1 MASVCGS
8 SLALMDAGVPVKA
21 AVAGIAMGLVY
32 AEGRYT
38 TLTDILGAE
47 DAFGDMDFK
56 VAGTAE
62 FVTALQLDTKIDGLP
77 ADILA
82 KALQQARE
90 ARLQVLDVMA
100 SAIDAPRESVRDT
113 APKIV
118 SFEIPLDRIGEVI
131 GPKGKVINTIQQ
143 ETGAD
148 INVDDD
154 GTVGTVT
161 IGAKE
166 GAAVEDAR
174 SRIDLIINP
183 PRAEVGD
190 VYTGK
195 VVNIT
200 KFGAFVNI
208 LPGRDGLLHISKLGK
223 GKRVDRVEDV
233 LELGAE
239 VEVRVDDVDPQ
250 GKVALSPVTDLV
262 GEGVDGGGG
271 DRGDRDRG
279 DRDRGDR
286 DRGERGSRSGPTTQN
301 GGSSVQAEGGGA
313 DREYVSFEDTF
324 EDEARQTFGDLGPE
338 GTPTPARSGD
348 GGGGGP
354 RRNRDR
360 DRRRSGPRR

>member
-1 MASVCGS
+1 
-8 SLALMDAGVPVKA
+8 
-21 AVAGIAMGLVY
+21 MGLVF
-32 AEGRYT
+32 AEGTYT

-56 VAGTAE
+56 VAGTAD

-77 ADILA
+77 ADVLGR
-82 KALQQARE
+82 ALQQARE
-90 ARLQVLDVMA
+90 ARLQVLEVMGQ
-100 SAIDAPRESVRDT
+100 AIEAPRDSVRDT
-113 APKIV
+113 APKII

-131 GPKGKVINTIQQ
+131 GPKGKVINLIQQ

-154 GTVGTVT
+154 GTIGTVT

-183 PRAEVGD
+183 PRAEIGE

-223 GKRVDRVEDV
+223 GKRVERVEDV
-233 LELGAE
+233 LSLGVE
-239 VEVRVDDVDPQ
+239 IEVRVDDVDPQ

-262 GEGVDGGGG
+262 GGDDGGGA
-271 DRGDRDRG
+271 RGGGGGGGGRPAPAT
-279 DRDRGDR
+279 
-286 DRGERGSRSGPTTQN
+286 EN
-301 GGSSVQAEGGGA
+301 GGSGVQADPEGA
-313 DREYVSFEDTF
+313 DREYVSFEETF
-324 EDEARQTFGDLGPE
+324 ENEARQTFGDLGPQAA
-338 GTPTPARSGD
+338 TPAPRADDS
-348 GGGGGP
+348 GGP

-360 DRRRSGPRR
+360 GPRRSGPRR